1 MPFTYFVGATP
12 DNNYTSTE
20 PYTLVVE
27 SKHVSEEEAGYMKL
41 FIPCGGADA
50 PHPVKLRQRGSDG
63 EWLLWEQYLLTGVRD
78 PKSADPWA

>member
-12 DNNYTSTE
+12 DNNYTPPE

-27 SKHVSEEEAGYMKL
+27 SNHVSEEEAGYMKL

-50 PHPVKLRQRGSDG
+50 RVPLNSDSAEVTASGFYGSNIC
-63 EWLLWEQYLLTGVRD
+63 
-78 PKSADPWA
+78 